1 MGDGRTQVT
10 HIYDWSQ
17 LSDQTRLPVARAMT
31 SEKLRASLDRLA
43 ELVERH

>member
-1 MGDGRTQVT
+1 
-10 HIYDWSQ
+10 

-43 ELVERH
+43 EMAERH